1 MASLQE
7 QIDFMQKEHD
17 RCKLVYDFL
26 LKEFGEKNIS
36 ILDEE
41 VSEKIHFAQA
51 IIFSLKELQTFKMS
65 AHGKAK

>member
-7 QIDFMQKEHD
+7 QINFIQKEHD
-17 RCKLVYDFL
+17 RCKLVYNFL

-36 ILDEE
+36 LLDEE
-41 VSEKIHFAQA
+41 VSEKIHFTQE

-65 AHGKAK
+65 AYGRAK